1 MAFAVF
7 RFKVDNGLH
16 FDLLVIV
23 CSFKNLHRKFHRGFG
38 ETPKQTEKEE
48 EEEKS
53 AQFKQSTVNR
63 DAFGE

>member
-16 FDLLVIV
+16 FDLLVKV
-23 CSFKNLHRKFHRGFG
+23 CSFENLHRKFHRGLG
-38 ETPKQTEKEE
+38 ETPKQTGKE

-53 AQFKQSTVNR
+53 AKFKQSTVNG